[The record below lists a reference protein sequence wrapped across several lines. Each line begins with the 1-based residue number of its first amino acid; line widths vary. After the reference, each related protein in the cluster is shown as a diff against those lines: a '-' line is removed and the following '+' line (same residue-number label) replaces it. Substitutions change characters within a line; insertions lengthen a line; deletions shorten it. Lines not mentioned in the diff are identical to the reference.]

1 MIKNNTTPLN
11 SRFFNSL
18 KTAFIFVFFVFSCMV
33 GRSVFGQSSADC
45 LGAITFKDS
54 LGQFSINKGYG
65 NKLEIKG
72 HKITN
77 DYYFTKEHNTIW
89 VMITFT
95 VDANFSFDLIPQYAD
110 DDFDFTIFSSLGKAT
125 CNQLVDNLP
134 IPIRSNLSRRN
145 PELGSITGL
154 KNDVDNE
161 FAKAGDSPN
170 YSKSID
176 VVKGDTLYLVFDSP
190 YGNKGGFKIIN
201 TSTYKKPN
209 SIFNSDP
216 SSDTILV
223 AENYIPAMTLR
234 VIDEEGEIVSNPFVV
249 LKIGKQK
256 TVKFEV
262 NNVGELILR
271 NEIKGK
277 HGQLLVSQ
285 KDYLQREFAIA
296 WDGVKD
302 TVATYQ
308 IEKIKLGS
316 KLQFENINFAPN
328 SSQILPESK
337 PELEDLRLFLLNN
350 PHINVEIGG
359 HVNSL
364 KKRNT
369 FKLRKLSKARAKVVH
384 DYLIEN
390 GVEANRISFRGYG
403 NSKLIHLSPSSEK
416 ENRENRRVEVVVTQ
430 IK

>member
-1 MIKNNTTPLN
+1 MNKEQSYITTFLN
-11 SRFFNSL
+11 SFKLALVCVNI
-18 KTAFIFVFFVFSCMV
+18 IFVSFFGGSL
-33 GRSVFGQSSADC
+33 FGQNTADC
-45 LGAITFKDS
+45 INAISFKDS
-54 LGQFSINKGYG
+54 LGQFTINKGYG

-77 DYYFTKEHNTIW
+77 DYYFTKEHNTVW
-89 VMITFT
+89 VMISFTEDATFG
-95 VDANFSFDLIPQYAD
+95 FDLIPQFAD
-110 DDFDFTIFSSLGKAT
+110 DDFDFTVFSSLGNRT
-125 CNQLVDNLP
+125 CTQLFENLP
-134 IPIRSNLSRRN
+134 IPLRSNLSRRN
-145 PELGSITGL
+145 TELGSITGL
-154 KNDVDNE
+154 KIGVDNE

-170 YSKSID
+170 FSKAID
-176 VVKGDTLYLVFDSP
+176 VVKGDTLYIVFDSP
-190 YGNKGGFKIIN
+190 YGNKGGFKIVN
-201 TSTYKKPN
+201 TTQYKKPT
-209 SIFNSDP
+209 SIFYSDP
-216 SSDTILV
+216 SSDSIHI

-256 TVKFEV
+256 SVKFEV

-271 NEIKGK
+271 NEISGK

-296 WDGVKD
+296 WDGIKD
-302 TVATYQ
+302 SVATYQ

-369 FKLRKLSKARAKVVH
+369 FKLRKLSKSRAKVVYE
-384 DYLIEN
+384 YLIEN
-390 GVEANRISFRGYG
+390 GIESNRISFKGYG
-403 NSKLIHLSPSSEK
+403 NSKLIHANPSSEK
-416 ENRENRRVEVVVTQ
+416 ENRENRRVEVIVTH

>member
-1 MIKNNTTPLN
+1 MNKILP
-11 SRFFNSL
+11 FFIAHKPTFFCNYRNVIILIGFLFS
-18 KTAFIFVFFVFSCMV
+18 TSIFA
-33 GRSVFGQSSADC
+33 QNSADC
-45 LGAITFKDS
+45 VGAISFKDS

-77 DYYFTKEHNTIW
+77 DYYFTKEHNTVW
-89 VMITFT
+89 VMISFT
-95 VDANFSFDLIPQYAD
+95 EDATFSFELIPQFAD
-110 DDFDFTIFSSLGKAT
+110 DDFDFIVFSSLGNNT
-125 CNQLVDNLP
+125 CDQIIADLP
-134 IPIRSNLSRRN
+134 IPLRSNLSRRN
-145 PELGSITGL
+145 TELGSITGL
-154 KNDVDNE
+154 KSGIENDY
-161 FAKAGDSPN
+161 AKAGDSPN
-170 YSKSID
+170 FSKSID
-176 VVKGDTLYLVFDSP
+176 VVKGDTLYIVFDSP
-190 YGNKGGFKIIN
+190 YGNKGGFKIVN
-201 TSTYKKPN
+201 TTQYKKPT
-209 SIFNSDP
+209 SIFYSDP
-216 SSDTILV
+216 SSDSIHI

-256 TVKFEV
+256 SVKFEV

-271 NEIKGK
+271 NEIRGK

-296 WDGVKD
+296 WDGIKD

-337 PELEDLRLFLLNN
+337 SELEDLRLFLLNN

-369 FKLRKLSKARAKVVH
+369 FKLRKLSKARAKVVYE
-384 DYLIEN
+384 YLIEN
-390 GVEANRISFRGYG
+390 GIESNRISFKGYG
-403 NSKLIHLSPSSEK
+403 NSKLIHANPSSEK
-416 ENRENRRVEVVVTQ
+416 ENRENRRVEVIVTH